1 MQGMYY
7 FANVSLG
14 TPAQKL
20 RLQID
25 TGSSDMWVHS
35 VGIPE
40 CQGPGS
46 INCSCS
52 GTFDTNASSTYTYL
66 NSDFNIWYQDSHNS
80 HGDYALETVSIG
92 GQQLNHV
99 QFGIGYN
106 TVSRLGIL
114 GIGYRSDEA
123 IPDNRM
129 FYPNLP
135 ELMVDQGLIQSNAYS
150 LWLDDIESSTGTI
163 LFGGVDTHKFHG
175 MLQTLPV
182 IPSAGVYEKV
192 SIVMSGVGL
201 STKGRRQFSR
211 KDLSA
216 VAMLDAGST
225 LIQLPNNLFDAILQ
239 GLDMP
244 YEMLGRAAIID
255 CSLAESPALVDFT
268 FSSATIVVPMNEL
281 VAQAVTNDGEELTN
295 DDGSP
300 KCVFG
305 IMPSNTELVLLG
317 DTFLR
322 SAYVVYDLA
331 NNQVSLAQTDFNAT
345 SSHLVE
351 IGKGKGW
358 IPNGSSA
365 ANSAQASTTG
375 T

>member
-1 MQGMYY
+1 MYY